1 MGLKC
6 SPFLNH
12 RIFAGIENR
21 PIGRSQRKLL
31 HFLNQR
37 QRSPDNTFVLRVH
50 FNRHSGAHITSLL
63 RGE

>member
-21 PIGRSQRKLL
+21 PIGAVNASC
-31 HFLNQR
+31 
-37 QRSPDNTFVLRVH
+37 SI
-50 FNRHSGAHITSLL
+50 SSTSANARRTIPSCFGSTSIVTLVPI
-63 RGE
+63 